1 MASECLFMFHYAL
14 CLVAQNDGLTM
25 PPADGGVIVR
35 SYSLHANQKK
45 GKNERPHIIG
55 RDR

>member
-25 PPADGGVIVR
+25 PPADGGVVVPIR
-35 SYSLHANQKK
+35 YMPTKK
-45 GKNERPHIIG
+45 GKNGRPHIIG